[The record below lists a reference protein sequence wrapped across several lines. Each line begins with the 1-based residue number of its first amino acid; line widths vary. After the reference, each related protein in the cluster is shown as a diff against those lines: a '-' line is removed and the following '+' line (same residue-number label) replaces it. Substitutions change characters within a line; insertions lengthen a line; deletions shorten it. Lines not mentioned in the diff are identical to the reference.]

1 MNTIKNKLLYIFPI
15 AFSII
20 TLIISLLRIPFWD
33 ETHAFEIAR
42 LNIFEILYM
51 TRIEG
56 HYLLW
61 YLILKPFSSISLYPY
76 SMLIIN
82 WLFCVGAIFVLWI
95 KSPFDNLEKI
105 LITFSS
111 PFVFYFA
118 PVARCYSIGIF
129 FLFLICALFKN
140 RYKKH
145 CLFSWLLLI
154 CSNTSLMAFISCFYI
169 WLIYLFQLFKKKSKK
184 IKTCLLFFIANFIL
198 FLIQF
203 FNVKRPYMNDSDRQN
218 YVDLLFNMIVIPR
231 ADSIIHFIFN
241 LCVFVFFYYLIFY
254 LFKKSKYALFYML
267 STFLTLT
274 SIFVFVFHGSLWNYY
289 FYFVFSIVLF
299 WIFYRQIAINKFL
312 KCLIT
317 IILVFLCLL
326 FCLYKNKTFEMT
338 YSSKSK
344 LIAEDVINNVNL
356 DNVNLYCLEWWS
368 DISPASDIY
377 FKKRGIDILDQDGYR
392 RTGFESIRNI
402 FINRILP
409 LDYEKIYNSFDF
421 SKKNYIITDSTL
433 FYVDILSNHTDYQL
447 NLVYENL
454 DIGFGIY
461 ELVKKY

>member
-1 MNTIKNKLLYIFPI
+1 MNTIKNKPLYIFPI
-15 AFSII
+15 VFSVI
-20 TLIISLLRIPFWD
+20 TLIVSLLRIPFWD

-95 KSPFDNLEKI
+95 KSPFNNLEKI

-129 FLFLICALFKN
+129 FLFLICALFKK
-140 RYKKH
+140 RYKKY

-154 CSNTSLMAFISCFYI
+154 CSNTSIMAFIPCFYI

-184 IKTCLLFFIANFIL
+184 IKTCFIFFIANFLL
-198 FLIQF
+198 FVIQF
-203 FNVKRPYMNDSDRQN
+203 FNLKKPYVNQTDNQSYIDMMMSF
-218 YVDLLFNMIVIPR
+218 LVIPY
-231 ADSIIHFIFN
+231 DETILKCFFHIT
-241 LCVFVFFYYLIFY
+241 VFVLFYGLVFF
-254 LFKKSKYALFYML
+254 LFKKSKYAFYFL
-267 STFLTLT
+267 ISSFVTLTFLFLY
-274 SIFVFVFHGSLWNYY
+274 FYKGSLWNYF
-289 FYFVFSIVLF
+289 FYYIYLILLLWLF
-299 WIFYRQIAINKFL
+299 KRQILNNKFIKL
-312 KCLIT
+312 MSIMLFA
-317 IILVFLCLL
+317 FLC
-326 FCLYKNKTFEMT
+326 FSHILYKTEFFERT
-338 YSSKSK
+338 YTSKSK
-344 LIAEDVINNVNL
+344 LIANELATNRFLKGAD
-356 DNVNLYCLEWWS
+356 LYCLDWWS

-377 FKKRGIDILDQDGYR
+377 LKKAGIDVLDINGYKRTSFDSIKNIFEYRIMPVDLDQ
-392 RTGFESIRNI
+392 F
-402 FINRILP
+402 
-409 LDYEKIYNSFDF
+409 YNSLDK
-421 SKKNYIITDSTL
+421 SKKNYIITDDTFFDMDKIHSDKYL
-433 FYVDILSNHTDYQL
+433 MKQIFYNKDLEY
-447 NLVYENL
+447 
-454 DIGFGIY
+454 GIY